1 MQWFKHKTDANM
13 DAKLQ
18 EILLDYGLE
27 GYGLYWY
34 CVELIAGK
42 VSIDNITFKLEH
54 DARIIA
60 RNTGSTPKK
69 VEEIMRK
76 FVELGLFEDS
86 DGFVTCYKIAKM
98 LDQSMTGN
106 PQMRS
111 LINNIKS
118 FALSH
123 DSVMTKSEQ
132 TLTQSE
138 NVSPDK
144 IREDKEKERALKDLA
159 PSEKKLALTPV
170 VNESPIMFYLPL
182 NTGGCF
188 EIRADQF
195 EMWVVLYP
203 AVNVDQ
209 EIRSMIGWLDANP
222 KNRKTKAGVLR
233 FCNSWL
239 SRAQNSS
246 KPVQRNSSD
255 QDWHHDLGM

>member
-34 CVELIAGK
+34 CIELIAGK
-42 VSIDNITFKLEH
+42 VSLDNITFKLEH

-76 FVELGLFEDS
+76 FVELGLFESS
-86 DGFVTCYKIAKM
+86 DGFITCYKIAKM

-106 PQMRS
+106 PQMRA
-111 LINNIKS
+111 LINSIKS
-118 FALSH
+118 ASFSH

-132 TLTQSE
+132 CLTKSE

-144 IREDKEKERALKDLA
+144 NRLDKEKERDLKDLA
-159 PSEKKLALTPV
+159 PSEKKLALAPIE
-170 VNESPIMFYLPL
+170 NESPVMFFLPL
-182 NTGGCF
+182 NTGDFF
-188 EIRADQF
+188 EIRADQIDT
-195 EMWVVLYP
+195 WVVLYP

-239 SRAQNSS
+239 SRAQNQS
-246 KPVQRNSSD
+246 KPARHQSVNS
-255 QDWHHDLGM
+255 DWHHNLGM